1 MGRTCSFGFIR
12 ASVLLLKQQT
22 AGRDGAVPW
31 AAGTWA
37 ARGAGTGPHVPPHLP
52 GKLVCKA
59 QGSAGGGCKLV
70 RLKPQFPW
78 EGWGGVCA
86 KCTPP
91 PSYPSAHSEAPVKP
105 QIENTGRRERV
116 LPSAQMDAKF
126 LCPHKL
132 GPAPAADSG
141 SSGPHSTGKAEPGS
155 GKALAVRGGSI
166 QF

>member
-1 MGRTCSFGFIR
+1 MQSSRKCRRGLQVGATKTAVPMGR
-12 ASVLLLKQQT
+12 L
-22 AGRDGAVPW
+22 
-31 AAGTWA
+31 
-37 ARGAGTGPHVPPHLP
+37 
-52 GKLVCKA
+52 
-59 QGSAGGGCKLV
+59 
-70 RLKPQFPW
+70 
-78 EGWGGVCA
+78 GWGMCQMHP
-86 KCTPP
+86 PP